1 MRAEP
6 DGDAPDEVNF
16 HSNVKKSIEETIW
29 IAASPWNIF
38 KNVILQSGSNV
49 NGGVHRD
56 MCLIG
61 EFLPFIGEKYPNS
74 GYLIRTEPTVAY
86 YARDAVHFL
95 EEADLVTL
103 KRDDTPPKLS
113 QNRPIRDFSGV
124 LKQDLYRGG

>member
-16 HSNVKKSIEETIW
+16 HSKVKKSIEETLW

-95 EEADLVTL
+95 EEAGLVTL

-113 QNRPIRDFSGV
+113 QIRPIRDF
-124 LKQDLYRGG
+124 